1 MCWSAEASLST
12 YLAAM
17 TAAAI
22 TYGKSD
28 IWWLLFTFS
37 QIQLAEFFMWKD
49 MPHNQLGSMI
59 GSLSLVLQPVASI
72 YLIKD
77 VSLRNKLWIMYG
89 IFTVLGTLFGNP
101 VFKAVKGDNGHL
113 KWLFI
118 SSIKSIREFANV
130 VIWLAFLFAPLIIT
144 KQFVPLVFGVATLA
158 VSLFFFLKYETWGTM
173 WCWVSIFAWLLLII
187 QPKN

>member
-37 QIQLAEFFMWKD
+37 QVQLAELIMWKD
-49 MPHNQLGSMI
+49 MPHNQFGSLLA
-59 GSLSLVLQPVASI
+59 SLSLTLQPVASI

-77 VSLRNKLWIMYG
+77 VALRNKLWILYG
-89 IFTVLGTLFGNP
+89 IFIAVVALTGNP
-101 VFKAVKGDNGHL
+101 AYRAVKGQNGHL
-113 KWLFI
+113 KWLF
-118 SSIKSIREFANV
+118 SSDLKNPRELIHFL
-130 VIWLAFLFAPLIIT
+130 IWLAFLFAPLIIT
-144 KQFVPLVFGVATLA
+144 KRTPEL
-158 VSLFFFLKYETWGTM
+158 LFFIITLFSSLYFFVKYETWGTM
-173 WCWVSIFAWLLLII
+173 WCWVSIIGWLLLLFR
-187 QPKN
+187 